1 MRVYKIKNSPYEAN
15 AYLVNS
21 SVLVDAGIEA
31 KTVLEDLQN
40 HIALEDLELI
50 ILTHCHFDHCG
61 AAAGVSQE
69 TGARIAIHEAD
80 SLLLDNSLATVSSM
94 FGQPAPGFKP
104 DWLLKGGEVL
114 AGLLKVIHTPGHTP
128 GSICLYEPGSKSL
141 FSGDTVFPGGS
152 VGRTDLSGG
161 DSRRLVESLR
171 SLSLLD
177 VKNLYPGHGE
187 ITSQDVNRQIKMSL
201 QLALTL

>member
-1 MRVYKIKNSPYEAN
+1 MRVCKIKNSPYEAN

-21 SVLVDAGIEA
+21 SILVDAGIEA

-61 AAAGVSQE
+61 AAAGVSRE

-94 FGQPAPGFKP
+94 FGQLAPGFKP
-104 DWLLKGGEVL
+104 DWLLKGGEVV

-128 GSICLYEPGSKSL
+128 GSICLYEHGSKSL
-141 FSGDTVFPGGS
+141 FSGDTIFPGGS
-152 VGRTDLSGG
+152 VGRTDLYGG

-187 ITSQDVNRQIKMSL
+187 VTSQDVNRQIKMSL
-201 QLALTL
+201 QFASTL